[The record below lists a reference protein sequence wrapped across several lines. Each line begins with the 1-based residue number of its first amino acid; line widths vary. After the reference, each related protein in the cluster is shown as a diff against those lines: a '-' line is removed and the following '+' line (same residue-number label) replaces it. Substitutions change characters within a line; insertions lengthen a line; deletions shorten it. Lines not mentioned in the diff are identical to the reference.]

1 MTLTADDVD
10 DINLLTQ
17 FNLANTHEGL
27 KIHQGSAAPEVLAAA
42 ERLFQ
47 RGLITMED
55 GGYLTSLGLEA
66 AGHAQSLLTI
76 LRTA

>member
-27 KIHQGSAAPEVLAAA
+27 KIHQGSAAPEMVAAA
-42 ERLFQ
+42 ARLFQ

-66 AGHAQSLLTI
+66 AEHAQSLLTI